1 MLTFNPSTINSD
13 VSSLTFN
20 IQPIYHD
27 YDSKSYNFNIYSPQ
41 ISGDL
46 NSDGI
51 LNILDVVILVGV
63 ILDES
68 ETNFASDV
76 NGDGITNILDIV
88 TLINLI
94 LS

>member
-1 MLTFNPSTINSD
+1 M
-13 VSSLTFN
+13 
-20 IQPIYHD
+20 
-27 YDSKSYNFNIYSPQ
+27 
-41 ISGDL
+41 

-94 LS
+94 LE